1 MQQSMRPL
9 PVHARALFC
18 LGTSL
23 SLLSAAAVV
32 SDSSSHSSNNSAG
45 VGGRGR
51 GGRNGSGNGG
61 SSGNGSGTGAG
72 AGAGTGAA
80 TGAALRDTAG
90 GMASAAAEQLLV
102 GVDSGSVLQPMRAGP
117 FFAVETGPGRLV
129 DC

>member
-1 MQQSMRPL
+1 MRPL

-32 SDSSSHSSNNSAG
+32 SDSSSHSNSSAG

-51 GGRNGSGNGG
+51 GGGGRNGSGNDRG
-61 SSGNGSGTGAG
+61 SGSGT
-72 AGAGTGAA
+72 A
-80 TGAALRDTAG
+80 TGAGLHGMAG

-102 GVDSGSVLQPMRAGP
+102 GVDSGNVLQPMRAGS

-129 DC
+129 MC